1 MKVNFVIFS
10 ILAFIFVLSST
21 SKVFGGQQVSPLK
34 NMTAVDDK
42 TKSIQEKPAKN
53 QIDKSLQDSDE
64 KINPIRQQ
72 QLIHL
77 VKQDCGSCH
86 GMTLQGGLGPAL
98 TKEALQ
104 DKPFLLIKNTILFG
118 RPGTA
123 MPPWQNILTEHEASW
138 ISEQLVQG
146 LNDDK

>member
-1 MKVNFVIFS
+1 M
-10 ILAFIFVLSST
+10 
-21 SKVFGGQQVSPLK
+21 VFGGQKVSPLK
-34 NMTAVDDK
+34 NMTAEVDQTQQVK
-42 TKSIQEKPAKN
+42 THLA
-53 QIDKSLQDSDE
+53 SDE
-64 KINPIRQQ
+64 KINLLRQQ

-98 TKEALQ
+98 TKDALQ